1 MQTFH
6 QLFTGCLI
14 RTESDAVLLPSAP
27 RDRGACVN
35 VRGSGGGSGGGVEG
49 EVVTVQRAL
58 LRSWTDRV
66 VRFYASAALQL
77 AGFSS
82 ASVALATTPP
92 IIDKESASEARS
104 RVNAALGALLSAR
117 EIPQTERALVAT
129 MAAREALALIEIDN
143 PSSMDM
149 KSVLEAMHTI
159 A

>member
-1 MQTFH
+1 M
-6 QLFTGCLI
+6 
-14 RTESDAVLLPSAP
+14 
-27 RDRGACVN
+27 
-35 VRGSGGGSGGGVEG
+35 
-49 EVVTVQRAL
+49 TVQRAL

-117 EIPQTERALVAT
+117 EVPQTERALVAT
-129 MAAREALALIEIDN
+129 MAAREALALFELED
-143 PSSMDM
+143 PSSTDM

>member
-1 MQTFH
+1 MQSFH
-6 QLFTGCLI
+6 PLFTGCRI
-14 RTESDAVLLPSAP
+14 PTASERVLLASAP
-27 RDRGACVN
+27 RDRGACVI
-35 VRGSGGGSGGGVEG
+35 VG
-49 EVVTVQRAL
+49 EEVTVQRAL

-129 MAAREALALIEIDN
+129 MAAREALALIELED
-143 PSSMDM
+143 PSSVHM

>member
-1 MQTFH
+1 MQSFH
-6 QLFTGCLI
+6 QHFTGCLI
-14 RTESDAVLLPSAP
+14 RTESAPVLLPSAP

-35 VRGSGGGSGGGVEG
+35 VGDVDVEG

-117 EIPQTERALVAT
+117 EVPQTERALVAT
-129 MAAREALALIEIDN
+129 LAAREALALVELED
-143 PSSMDM
+143 PSSTDM

>member
-1 MQTFH
+1 M
-6 QLFTGCLI
+6 
-14 RTESDAVLLPSAP
+14 LLPLAP
-27 RDRGACVN
+27 RDRGACVT
-35 VRGSGGGSGGGVEG
+35 VGDVDVEG

-117 EIPQTERALVAT
+117 EVPQTERALVAT
-129 MAAREALALIEIDN
+129 MAAREALALFELED
-143 PSSMDM
+143 PSSTDM